1 MVAVVMTIKIISDVK
16 TQQPTPS
23 AVDWDDIQAL
33 LRFGF
38 GHLPEASFLL
48 LQIKDVQ
55 AARAWLATAPVTSA
69 VDSKPL
75 PSTALQVALT
85 HEGLQALKVPPEF
98 VTQFSNEFLNGMS
111 SDAGRSRR
119 LGDVAGSDPAHW
131 AWGAA
136 QSTPHVLVLL
146 YAAEGQ
152 LASLQQQILTQC
164 SAGFTLLAALPT
176 GHLSRKEPFGFD
188 DGISQP
194 KLDWQRERPVRD
206 VDQDAY
212 TNLSCL
218 GEYLLGY
225 PNEYGAYS
233 ERPLL
238 ATYFPGA
245 AQLPRAED
253 SPTLADLG
261 RNGSYLVLRQLQQDV
276 QGFWQY
282 LDRQANGDAAVREQL
297 ASAMVGRT
305 RDGEPLVGRTGEVIE
320 GNGNK
325 PSDAIN
331 AFTYQG
337 DPQGLRC
344 PLGAHIRRSNP
355 RNADLPAGKAGF
367 FSRLLRILGFKAD
380 LLDSD
385 LVASTRFHRLLRRG
399 RSYGEIQTPEQALT
413 QQASSDSG
421 LHFICLGANIGRQ
434 FEFVQ
439 AAWMAGTK
447 FAGLSGESDPLL
459 GQRQP
464 LADSVA
470 GDNAT
475 DQFAIPQAN
484 GCTQHLTAL
493 PAFVTVRGGAY
504 FFLPGIRALRFLAR
518 AF

>member
-1 MVAVVMTIKIISDVK
+1 MSDVK
-16 TQQPTPS
+16 TQQTAQATTNA
-23 AVDWDDIQAL
+23 AVDWNDIQAL

-48 LQIKDVQ
+48 LQIREVS
-55 AARAWLATAPVTSA
+55 AARAWLAAAPVTSA
-69 VDSKPL
+69 IDSKPL
-75 PSTALQVALT
+75 PNTALQVALT
-85 HEGLQALKVPPEF
+85 HEGLQALKVPAEF
-98 VTQFSNEFLNGMS
+98 VAQFSNEFLNGMS

-119 LGDVAGSDPAHW
+119 LGDVAGSDPSRW
-131 AWGAA
+131 RWGTA
-136 QSTPHVLVLL
+136 QNTPHVLVLL

-194 KLDWQRERPVRD
+194 KLDWQRERLVRD
-206 VDQDAY
+206 ADQDAY

-233 ERPLL
+233 DRPLL

-253 SPTLADLG
+253 APERADLG

-282 LDRQANGDAAVREQL
+282 LDRQANGDATVREQL
-297 ASAMVGRT
+297 AAAMVGRT
-305 RDGEPLVGRTGEVIE
+305 RDGEPLVERGGAVIE
-320 GNGNK
+320 GNGDK
-325 PSDAIN
+325 PSDAVN

-355 RNADLPAGKAGF
+355 RNADLPAGKADF

-399 RSYGEIQTPEQALT
+399 RSYGAILTPEQAI
-413 QQASSDSG
+413 ASQVSAANATSTGSG
-421 LHFICLGANIGRQ
+421 LHFICLGASIGRQ

-459 GQRQP
+459 GQRQ
-464 LADSVA
+464 LAPDGS
-470 GDNAT
+470 AT
-475 DQFAIPQAN
+475 DQFSIPHAS
-484 GCTQHLTAL
+484 GCTRHLTAM